1 MPEFCPKCGNLL
13 LPKRNKKVLFC
24 RVCNEEIPLEHNKAV
39 LEKYKGNKG
48 SKKSKDQRAYR
59 TAIITDTS
67 NVVAIEE
74 EEREAYE
81 DFFDNEPAESESP
94 EQD

>member
-1 MPEFCPKCGNLL
+1 MPEFCSKCGNIL

-24 RVCNEEIPLEHNKAV
+24 RVCNEEFPLDHNKAA
-39 LEKYKGNKG
+39 LEKYKGNKAT
-48 SKKSKDQRAYR
+48 KKTKDQRAYR

-67 NVVAIEE
+67 KVAVIEE

-81 DFFDNEPAESESP
+81 DFFENEPGESESP

>member
-1 MPEFCPKCGNLL
+1 MKNSLWITIKQPW
-13 LPKRNKKVLFC
+13 
-24 RVCNEEIPLEHNKAV
+24 
-39 LEKYKGNKG
+39 EKYKGNKAT
-48 SKKSKDQRAYR
+48 KKTKNRRAYR

-67 NVVAIEE
+67 KVAVIEE

-81 DFFDNEPAESESP
+81 DFFENETGKSESP